1 MKTDKV
7 RFGLTDLALVI
18 ISAVYLVGIR
28 TLFSPCGIKEDGTW
42 MTCHWAGQAV
52 TGIAALLLVISLVR
66 FLFPDAGVRMGLSA
80 AMIPTAVLGALM
92 PGVLIGLCMMDN
104 MRCHSVMRPFTVIMS
119 VLEILAAVLDMI
131 CLKRKRA
138 KQ

>member
-1 MKTDKV
+1 MKKHSVWPVVIVVLAVIGAIGSMTF
-7 RFGLTDLALVI
+7 FG
-18 ISAVYLVGIR
+18 
-28 TLFSPCGIKEDGTW
+28 PCVHEDGSFGA
-42 MTCHWAGQAV
+42 CHWAGQAV

-66 FLFPDAGVRMGLSA
+66 LLFPDAGVRMGLSA